1 MYNDLTLYSDKM
13 SVVDDAME
21 HLTGKN
27 EICQEMIHQMIFK
40 LDLNP
45 IMQNQVF
52 EQFPS
57 LQVQLPLCPRG

>member
-1 MYNDLTLYSDKM
+1 M

-57 LQVQLPLCPRG
+57 LQVQLPLSPRG